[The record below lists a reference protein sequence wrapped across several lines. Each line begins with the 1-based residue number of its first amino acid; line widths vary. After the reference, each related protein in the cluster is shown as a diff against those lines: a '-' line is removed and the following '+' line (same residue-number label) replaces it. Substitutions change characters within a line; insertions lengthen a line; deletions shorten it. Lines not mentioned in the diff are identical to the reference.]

1 MVTRDFLDEVNEV
14 IERGLPPREV
24 RVTENRSVILQ
35 FTTGVPGWQVDR
47 EINNAVGKTA
57 QLDADQVLVNTTAAS
72 IGPHLAGLNFPPG
85 QTATT
90 TIATLMKQEDVSL
103 AVAQLLTSQFLPT
116 DPEPNVLNVQ
126 QAVQAVAHQGV
137 IVQL

>member
-1 MVTRDFLDEVNEV
+1 MVTRDFLNEVNEV

-24 RVTENRSVILQ
+24 RVTESRAVILQ
-35 FTTGVPGWQVDR
+35 FSPGPLWQVDR
-47 EINNAVGKTA
+47 EVNNAVGKTA

>member
-57 QLDADQVLVNTTAAS
+57 QLDADQILVNTTAA
-72 IGPHLAGLNFPPG
+72 IIEPLLAGLKFPPG

-103 AVAQLLTSQFLPT
+103 AVAQLLIRDWM
-116 DPEPNVLNVQ
+116 DPRLDPSLVNVT
-126 QAVQAVAHQGV
+126 QAVQSVAVLGV
-137 IVQL
+137 IQQL